1 MAFEAMVEKRLEAS
15 TSGSAWYGW
24 SYRHGMNGMVESI
37 DGHMHGKDG
46 MVWIAW

>member
-1 MAFEAMVEKRLEAS
+1 MVEKPLEAS
-15 TSGSAWYGW
+15 TFGVHGMDGH
-24 SYRHGMNGMVESI
+24 RHGMNGIVGST